1 MTSDKKAPKEDLQ
14 DDDTK
19 REDQKSHGDQQN
31 RSKKDGHTSQIG
43 SGQDQTSQRNRGG
56 GTQRQG

>member
-1 MTSDKKAPKEDLQ
+1 MENGKTVPKEDLQ
-14 DDDTK
+14 NDDTR

-43 SGQDQTSQRNRGG
+43 TGQDQTSQRNRGAG
-56 GTQRQG
+56 ARRQS